1 MGTAGGQTQT
11 CFCNGQDTEKS
22 ITPSYTLP
30 STNCKNVYGNC
41 EKRAWECSKNSSG
54 TDDKESSFLRPD
66 QYSREGKIVRELEL
80 QKKAILSWLHF
91 EQIDPESVTWYED
104 TLIDW
109 KPTKSGSKPSR
120 AVLAGMVTVVA
131 IWKLGRLS
139 RSIRDGVA
147 VLSDWSNRGVRIA
160 SVAQQVDL
168 QGQES
173 REGQILAAFREL
185 EVQAREERRLVNIAI
200 AKKKE
205 AEKQRRLEYIRQQK
219 EAVWELSSNSLSVT
233 EIAEKL
239 GISVDTVSNTLI
251 IHD

>member
-1 MGTAGGQTQT
+1 M
-11 CFCNGQDTEKS
+11 
-22 ITPSYTLP
+22 
-30 STNCKNVYGNC
+30 
-41 EKRAWECSKNSSG
+41 
-54 TDDKESSFLRPD
+54 
-66 QYSREGKIVRELEL
+66 
-80 QKKAILSWLHF
+80 
-91 EQIDPESVTWYED
+91 
-104 TLIDW
+104 
-109 KPTKSGSKPSR
+109 
-120 AVLAGMVTVVA
+120 
-131 IWKLGRLS
+131 
-139 RSIRDGVA
+139 
-147 VLSDWSNRGVRIA
+147 RIA